1 MPAFQGATSRQ
12 ADSGGGRVTVWDL
25 PLRLVHWLIVLL
37 IPFSWWSA
45 HSDHL
50 PWHRVSG
57 YTVLGLL
64 IFRILWGVMGSST
77 ARFSQFLVGP
87 RKVLLYLRGRLTAP
101 VGHNPL
107 GGWSVM
113 ALLSVLMV
121 QVGLG
126 LFAVD
131 EDAIEAGPL
140 SRFVSFERGR
150 AITHWHHQIFW
161 VLVALI
167 ALHLGAILIYAL
179 RRKNLVRPMITGR
192 AVLDPGATAP
202 ILAQPWRLAVAAA
215 VALSVTWV
223 IAHGLALKL

>member
-1 MPAFQGATSRQ
+1 VS
-12 ADSGGGRVTVWDL
+12 GGRVTVWDL
-25 PLRLVHWLIVLL
+25 PVRLVHWLIAIL
-37 IPFSWWSA
+37 IPFSWWTA

-50 PWHRVSG
+50 AWHRLSG
-57 YTVLGLL
+57 YTILGLL

-77 ARFSQFLVGP
+77 ARFSRFLAGP
-87 RKVLLYLRGRLTAP
+87 RRVILYLRGRLAAS

-113 ALLSVLMV
+113 ALLSVLLA

-140 SRFVSFERGR
+140 SKFVSFERGR

-167 ALHLGAILIYAL
+167 ALHLAAILVYAL
-179 RRKNLVRPMITGR
+179 RRRNLVGPMITGR
-192 AVLDPGATAP
+192 AVLDPGVAAP
-202 ILAQPWRLAVAAA
+202 TLAPPWRLAVAAA
-215 VALSVTWV
+215 VALTATWV
-223 IAHGLALKL
+223 IAHGLAFKL